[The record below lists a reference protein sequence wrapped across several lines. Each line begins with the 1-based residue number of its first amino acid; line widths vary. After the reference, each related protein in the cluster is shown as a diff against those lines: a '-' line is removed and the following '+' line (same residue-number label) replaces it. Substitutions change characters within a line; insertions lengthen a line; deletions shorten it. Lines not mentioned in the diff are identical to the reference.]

1 MSWLIT
7 ALLATVSLAA
17 LLPALLLLLAV
28 LDPPRTEEGWRREL
42 ASTGGFEHQILSD
55 AYRICHYK
63 KGNRKDGTKKS
74 TRRALENG
82 ESISS
87 SGSAPVDQADS
98 SLREYQQKRRDDAHH
113 SAVLRRGSRHRHPE
127 SLQSSSRRDAAYTAS
142 ASSSQPADKQGE
154 NRPASH
160 PESSAGEPLQAGSGG
175 RAGSL
180 SDIHESDFWKALV
193 KHGKELGV

>member
-7 ALLATVSLAA
+7 ALVATGVLAA

-42 ASTGGFEHQILSD
+42 ASTGGFEHRILSD
-55 AYRICHYK
+55 AYCICHYK

-82 ESISS
+82 EGISP
-87 SGSAPVDQADS
+87 SGSASVDPSDS
-98 SLREYQQKRRDDAHH
+98 GLRECQPFIRNDANH
-113 SAVLRRGSRHRHPE
+113 SAIFCGGSRHRRFE
-127 SLQSSSRRDAAYTAS
+127 SLQGSPGGGAAYTAS

-154 NRPASH
+154 NRPTS
-160 PESSAGEPLQAGSGG
+160 PESSTGEPLQAGSGG

-180 SDIHESDFWKALV
+180 SDAHDSDFWKKLV
-193 KHGKELGV
+193 KRGEELGV